1 MPVSVGVAVDS
12 PLCEP
17 LVGALD
23 TYFTFF
29 FFFTGLSIFHGLS
42 V

>member
-1 MPVSVGVAVDS
+1 MPVRVGVAVDS

-23 TYFTFF
+23 TYLTDP
-29 FFFTGLSIFHGLS
+29 GSLD
-42 V
+42 